1 MKDKKNLPTFRGRFG
16 TRSKRKK
23 SKDKWNKWRY
33 PRGIDILFKRGDNIR
48 PRVGYRTDKAIRDL
62 HPSGKKEI
70 YIRNLSELVKMKSEK
85 NVLFRL
91 AATIGKKKRI
101 EIYEFA
107 KKHNLNIKQKV
118 LSELTKKKTIKEVK
132 EKPKTEEVKKEENKK

>member
-70 YIRNLSELVKMKSEK
+70 YIRNLQELMKMKSEK

-107 KKHNLNIKQKV
+107 KKHNLNLKQKV
-118 LSELTKKKTIKEVK
+118 FPELKKVKFEKKKDET
-132 EKPKTEEVKKEENKK
+132 KKEESKK

>member
-23 SKDKWNKWRY
+23 SIAKWDKWRY

-62 HPSGKKEI
+62 HPSGRKEI
-70 YIRNLSELVKMKSEK
+70 YIRNLPELMKMKSEK

-91 AATIGKKKRI
+91 AATIGQKKRI

-107 KKHNLNIKQKV
+107 KKHNLNLKQKV
-118 LSELTKKKTIKEVK
+118 LKGLKKKVVVKETKKAEI
-132 EKPKTEEVKKEENKK
+132 KKEEIKK